1 MNAFMML
8 GPAVAQVV
16 EWDRQSIR
24 KSVNQ
29 SIPGSFCT
37 CAKVFLA
44 KIEVSV
50 ECVYI

>member
-1 MNAFMML
+1 MGAFMML

-29 SIPGSFCT
+29 S
-37 CAKVFLA
+37 LA
-44 KIEVSV
+44 PSV
-50 ECVYI
+50 HVPKYPWLR